1 LTLLLSDRGL
11 RERMGKCAAEY
22 AQGYRWE
29 KIAVQIVSV
38 YEKLIGHT
46 MRL

>member
-1 LTLLLSDRGL
+1 L
-11 RERMGKCAAEY
+11 RERMGNCAAEY

-38 YEKLIGHT
+38 YEDLVEKKDSNRSRI
-46 MRL
+46 